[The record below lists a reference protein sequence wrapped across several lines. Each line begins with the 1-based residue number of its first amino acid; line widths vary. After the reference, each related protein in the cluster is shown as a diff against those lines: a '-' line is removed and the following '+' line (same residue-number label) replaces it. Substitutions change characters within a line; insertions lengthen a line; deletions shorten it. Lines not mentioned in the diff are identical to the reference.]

1 LKLETKTNSAL
12 IAALGRL
19 CGIAPEYWDNF
30 GGRRPTSASTYQ
42 ALLTAMGVPW
52 EEPEQLS
59 REIEGRRLRP
69 WGNLLDIFAVVLAD
83 SGPQRLI
90 ISPWTPTAE
99 LTPLR
104 VSGKARDEAG
114 RDFAWE
120 SMLPVSPP
128 LARRP
133 VNDHILGKGF
143 RTRLGLPLPDGLQ
156 PGYYHLELEVNQNGR
171 QERNMTRLVVAPPGV
186 YAPPFLAS
194 GVRAWGLNLP
204 LYALKSEGNW
214 GIGDF
219 ADLRETIHWAGELGA
234 AFVGVNPLHACN
246 PGNQADPSP
255 YSPSSR
261 VFRNFLYLDLKG
273 VPELNESRA
282 ARELLAS
289 REVKALKARLRAA
302 ELVDYTGVSRL
313 KRQILALLFQTFR
326 ERHGDPENPRTAR
339 GREFADF
346 VKTGGLP
353 LLRFGQYNALAD
365 FLGRSDWRAW
375 PREYQEPE
383 NQAVAEFTR
392 QHPEEIHGHQY
403 LQWLVS
409 AQLAETQA
417 EARKRGLPFT
427 LYQDLALGA
436 HPGEAETWAHPR
448 LFALGAAMGAPPD
461 AFNPGGQNWG
471 LPPLIPER
479 LRQEGY
485 RLFIDTLRANLPRD
499 GLLRLDHVMGL
510 FRLFWIPRG
519 RGAGE
524 GAYVHYP
531 AREMLGILALES
543 HRRRTLIIGED
554 LGTVAPRVRRELA
567 RRGVFSYRVFYFE
580 RTGEQRFK
588 DPADYPGKAMAA
600 VTTHDLPT
608 LAGYW
613 QGKDIKLKSAL
624 DLYPQDQAAVA
635 EAAARSRDREEIL
648 QALALQAPAESCPE
662 AVRFGVLEY
671 LARSQAAL
679 LEVRLEEIF
688 GAPFQ
693 QNLPGTTTQYPNWRQ
708 KLPWTIREMRR
719 NPAAARLA
727 ARLQKYR
734 GSGEEKEKGRP
745 AKQVS
750 PVVRRSLPRSPLS
763 SKQRCSMSEAALIYN
778 LFPLLVGSMNRWEK
792 HLERIAA
799 LGFTW
804 IYLNPIHT
812 PGLSGSLYAVKDFF
826 GLNPL
831 FHPESGEDP
840 ETALARFVKAAERRG
855 LKVMLDLVINHTAI
869 DSPLVT
875 QHPEWYA
882 KDEKGAIKHP
892 GAIDP
897 ADATKVTVW
906 GDLAE
911 LEYWPP
917 PDPEG
922 LLHFWD
928 TVVSH
933 YLRLGFLG
941 FRADAAYKIPGDFW
955 ARLIAEARKLEPGVE
970 FFAETLGC
978 RLEECAQLSS
988 SGFDFLYN
996 SSKWWN
1002 FQADWCLEQYNR
1014 FRHLAPSIS
1023 FPETHDTE
1031 RLAAETEGAVE
1042 VARQRYLFAAF
1053 FSTGL
1058 MIPVGYEFGFQKHL
1072 HVVRTRP
1079 EDWETPTYDLSSY
1092 IKGVNRMKKGCP
1104 VLLEEGPML
1113 RASPVEEPVVLLLKG
1128 REKRRGRVLAVINTT
1143 REEQTA
1149 VVANLPELLGK
1160 PKRAWQDL
1168 TPDMVPLKLQTLKE
1182 FSLAPARMRLFY
1194 NPEAPLLPKTEKQ
1207 SI

>member
-1 LKLETKTNSAL
+1 MEPNRQ

-30 GGRRPTSASTYQ
+30 GVWRPTSTATYQ
-42 ALLTAMGVPW
+42 LLLTAMGVPW

-69 WGNLLDIFAVVLAD
+69 WLGLAENLGVVLTA
-83 SGPQRLI
+83 SGPPRLI
-90 ISPWTPTAE
+90 IAPWTPTAE
-99 LTPLR
+99 LAPLR
-104 VSGKARDEAG
+104 VSGKMKDEAG
-114 RDFAWE
+114 RESTWE
-120 SMLPVSPP
+120 TTLPVSPP
-128 LARRP
+128 LARRA
-133 VNDHILGKGF
+133 VNDHIWGKGF
-143 RTRLGLPLPDGLQ
+143 RTRLELPLPPGLK
-156 PGYYHLELEVNQNGR
+156 PGYYHLELAVSQDGR
-171 QERNMTRLVVAPPGV
+171 QERSMTRLVAAPPRV
-186 YAPPFLAS
+186 YAPSLLES
-194 GVRAWGLNLP
+194 GGRLWGLSLP

-214 GIGDF
+214 GMGDF
-219 ADLRETIHWAGELGA
+219 ADLRETIDWAGELGA
-234 AFVGVNPLHACN
+234 AFVGVNPLHACH
-246 PGNQADPSP
+246 PGKQTDPSP

-261 VFRNFLYLDLKG
+261 VFRNFLYLHLEG
-273 VPELNESRA
+273 VPEFMESRA

-289 REVKALKARLRAA
+289 PDVKALKARLQAA
-302 ELVDYTGVSRL
+302 ELVDYTGVYRL
-313 KRQILALLFQTFR
+313 KRQILALLYQTFL
-326 ERHGDPENPRTAR
+326 EVHGPPENPRTAR
-339 GREFADF
+339 GREFAGF
-346 VKTGGLP
+346 VEAGGLS

-365 FLGRSDWRAW
+365 FLGLSDWHTW

-383 NQAVAEFTR
+383 NQAVAAFTR

-403 LQWLVS
+403 FEWLVA
-409 AQLAETQA
+409 AQLAEA
-417 EARKRGLPFT
+417 DGEARKRGLRFP

-436 HPGEAETWAHPR
+436 HPGGAETWAQPH
-448 LFALGAAMGAPPD
+448 LFALDAAMGAPPD

-485 RLFIDTLRANLPRD
+485 RLFIDTLRANLPPD

-510 FRLFWIPRG
+510 FRLFWIPPG
-519 RGAGE
+519 RSAAD
-524 GAYVHYP
+524 GAYVYYP

-580 RTGEQRFK
+580 RTGENQFK
-588 DPADYPGKAMAA
+588 DPADYPEKAMAT

-613 QGKDIKLKSAL
+613 QGEDIKLKSAL
-624 DLYPQDQAAVA
+624 GLYPQDHPAAA
-635 EAAARSRDREEIL
+635 DAAARTRDRERLL
-648 QALALQAPAESCPE
+648 QVSGGRAADKSCPE
-662 AVRFGVLEY
+662 LVRFGVLEY
-671 LARSQAAL
+671 LARSRAVL

-688 GAPFQ
+688 GVPFQ
-693 QNLPGTTTQYPNWRQ
+693 QNLPGTTTQYPNWRR
-708 KLPWTIREMRR
+708 KLPLSIREMRW

-727 ARLQKYR
+727 AGLQRYR
-734 GSGEEKEKGRP
+734 GVGEDKPGGR
-745 AKQVS
+745 QVGKAS
-750 PVVRRSLPRSPLS
+750 PPVFRSRRRSPLAA
-763 SKQRCSMSEAALIYN
+763 KQRCAMSEATLIYN
-778 LFPLLVGSMNRWEK
+778 LFPPLVGSMNRWEK

-812 PGLSGSLYAVKDFF
+812 PGLSGSLYAVQDYF
-826 GLNPL
+826 GINPL
-831 FHPESGEDP
+831 FQPESGKDP
-840 ETALARFVKAAERRG
+840 AAALAHFVKAAARRG

-869 DSPLVT
+869 DSPLT
-875 QHPEWYA
+875 KQHPEWYA

-933 YLRLGFLG
+933 YLRLGCMG
-941 FRADAAYKIPGDFW
+941 FRADAAYKIPGEIWD
-955 ARLIAEARKLEPGVE
+955 RLIGEARKLEPGVE

-996 SSKWWN
+996 SSKWWD

-1031 RLAAETEGAVE
+1031 RLAAETHGAVE

-1058 MIPVGYEFGFQKHL
+1058 MLPMGYEFGFQKRL
-1072 HVVRTRP
+1072 NVVRTRP
-1079 EDWETPTYDLSSY
+1079 QDWEKPTYDLGSY
-1092 IKGVNRMKKGCP
+1092 ITGVNRMKKNCP
-1104 VLLEEGPML
+1104 VLLEEGPL
-1113 RASPVEEPVVLLLKG
+1113 VRVSPVDEPVVLLLKG
-1128 REKRRGRVLAVINTT
+1128 REKRRGRVLAVINSTQ
-1143 REEQTA
+1143 EEQRA
-1149 VVANLPELLGK
+1149 LLPHLGDWLGK

-1168 TPDMVPLKLQTLKE
+1168 TPDLAPLKLQTLKE
-1182 FSLAPARMRLFY
+1182 FSLAPAGMRIFS
-1194 NPEAPLLPKTEKQ
+1194 NPEAPLLPKAEPTE
-1207 SI
+1207 